1 MGDPLSALMSNLF
14 MEDLEQRAI
23 NTAPAECGLSLWK
36 RYVDDILEK
45 VKVNTTDV
53 LTDHLNVQDPTGNI
67 KFTNEEMN
75 AEKQLPFLDVRLI
88 VNPDGSIRL
97 KIYRKDTHTDQYL
110 MFDSHHP
117 VEHKLSVVRTL
128 LGRKDTIVTTE
139 EDRQEEEKHVKEV
152 LQLCKYPEWAIQ
164 RVESQLRDKKEG
176 KTKDRKAK
184 SSESKSNGSLTIPYI
199 MGVTERVR
207 RVMKKHGITTPARPY
222 RTLRQILVHP
232 KDKVADTEKCG
243 VVYHVPCLSCP
254 QVYIGETGRKMKVRI
269 EEHRKET
276 EKVTSTRKTRSTS
289 VSEDTSTFKSAISI
303 HAREKN
309 HLMNF
314 DDVSV
319 LDREDNWIRRRVKES
334 MHVRKLRPEI
344 PMNQDD
350 GGYELSHVWD
360 PLLRRAPIT
369 PGRPGA
375 PKRRPRHQ
383 CS

>member
-1 MGDPLSALMSNLF
+1 M
-14 MEDLEQRAI
+14 
-23 NTAPAECGLSLWK
+23 
-36 RYVDDILEK
+36 
-45 VKVNTTDV
+45 
-53 LTDHLNVQDPTGNI
+53 QDPTGNI

-75 AEKQLPFLDVRLI
+75 ADKQLPFLDVRLI

-97 KIYRKDTHTDQYL
+97 KIYRKETHTDQYL

-139 EDRQEEEKHVKEV
+139 EDRLEEEQHVKEV
-152 LQLCKYPEWAIQ
+152 LKQCKYPDWAIQ
-164 RVESQLRDKKEG
+164 RVENQLKDKKEG
-176 KTKDRKAK
+176 KTKEKKTK
-184 SSESKSNGSLTIPYI
+184 STENKSYGSVTIPYV

-207 RVMKKHGITTPARPY
+207 RVMKKHGITTPAKPY

-232 KDKVADTEKCG
+232 KDKVADEDKCG
-243 VVYHVPCLSCP
+243 VVYHVPCSSCP
-254 QVYIGETGRKMKVRI
+254 QVYIGETGRKMSVRI

-276 EKVTSTRKTRSTS
+276 EKVTSRRKTRSTS
-289 VSEDTSTFKSAISI
+289 VTEDTSTFRSAISV

-309 HLMNF
+309 HIMNF
-314 DDVSV
+314 DDVSI
-319 LDREDNWIRRRVKES
+319 LDREDIWIRRRVKES
-334 MHVRKLRPEI
+334 MHVRKLKPEV

-360 PLLRRAPIT
+360 PLLRKAPT
-369 PGRPGA
+369 TSGG

-383 CS
+383 YS